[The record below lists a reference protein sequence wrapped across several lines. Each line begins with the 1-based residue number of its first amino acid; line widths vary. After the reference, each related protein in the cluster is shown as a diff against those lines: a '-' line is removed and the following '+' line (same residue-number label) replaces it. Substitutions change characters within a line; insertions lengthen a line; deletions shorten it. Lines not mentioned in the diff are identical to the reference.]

1 MTSLVFMV
9 SMGIMTV
16 TLAAAATAPNTN
28 DTCMKKKGKQFL
40 INFLKDRIYFSTIM
54 KIKKYEICVIK

>member
-1 MTSLVFMV
+1 MTSLVFIV

-40 INFLKDRIYFSTIM
+40 INFLKD
-54 KIKKYEICVIK
+54 KIQLFKNHEN